1 MGVRGPVLE
10 RQRAT
15 TKSVHS
21 YFMAR
26 QQSDSGIFE
35 LRLHWFFWSTGVV
48 WCGVVWCRW
57 LVGGVDVAAQGSTVA
72 VEDVFEGSAVAVEDV
87 AEGSTVA
94 VEDVAKGS
102 MFAADAVEHE
112 GIVFEAPGPLELDEL
127 MAVVARE
134 RALGLWTP
142 TGTPASFS
150 WSEDETD
157 GASDG
162 DDGRP

>member
-1 MGVRGPVLE
+1 
-10 RQRAT
+10 
-15 TKSVHS
+15 
-21 YFMAR
+21 MALLLVEDVAAGG
-26 QQSDSGIFE
+26 SAEG
-35 LRLHWFFWSTGVV
+35 STVV
-48 WCGVVWCRW
+48 AVEDVASEDVAAEGSTVAA
-57 LVGGVDVAAQGSTVA
+57 VGSAEGSTVAVEDVAVEDVAAQGSTVA

>member
-1 MGVRGPVLE
+1 MPAANS
-10 RQRAT
+10 RAQ
-15 TKSVHS
+15 S
-21 YFMAR
+21 AR
-26 QQSDSGIFE
+26 A
-35 LRLHWFFWSTGVV
+35 
-48 WCGVVWCRW
+48 WCAAGRNGAPL
-57 LVGGVDVAAQGSTVA
+57 LVG
-72 VEDVFEGSAVAVEDV
+72 AVEDV

-142 TGTPASFS
+142 TATPASFS
-150 WSEDETD
+150 
-157 GASDG
+157 
-162 DDGRP
+162 